1 MDDRINI
8 PNIKLSEVEG
18 LVNKMKNVVGNE
30 DIELSFEFFMT
41 SFFPLCW
48 NNIQEAL
55 KQQYTQGYIAGCK
68 DCGQKPI
75 P

>member
-1 MDDRINI
+1 MDDRIDI

-18 LVNKMKNVVGNE
+18 LVKKMKNVVGNE

-48 NNIQEAL
+48 NNI
-55 KQQYTQGYIAGCK
+55 
-68 DCGQKPI
+68 
-75 P
+75 

>member
-18 LVNKMKNVVGNE
+18 LVKKMKNVIGNK

-55 KQQYTQGYIAGCK
+55 KQQYTKGYIDGCK
-68 DCGQKPI
+68 NCDQKTNL
-75 P
+75 

>member
-1 MDDRINI
+1 MNERIDI
-8 PNIKLSEVEG
+8 PDIKLSDVEG
-18 LVNKMKNVVGNE
+18 LVKKMRKVVGKE
-30 DIELSFEFFMT
+30 DVSLSFEFFMT

-68 DCGQKPI
+68 DCGQKPTL
-75 P
+75 